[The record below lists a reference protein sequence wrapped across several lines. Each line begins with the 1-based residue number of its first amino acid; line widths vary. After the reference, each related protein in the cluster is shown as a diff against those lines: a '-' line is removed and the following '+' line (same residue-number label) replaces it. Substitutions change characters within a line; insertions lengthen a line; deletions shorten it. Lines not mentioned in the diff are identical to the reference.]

1 MINEDLYKKLRLI
14 YEEKKDSIKARLTEF
29 RDVLDKGDDKKVFK
43 ELAFCI
49 LTSAAGPKMGQMSVD
64 AINGLLMEGSEGE
77 FYEKLQG
84 VHRYPERASYIV
96 HTREYLKKGFDFKLK
111 DLVFSFK
118 DPIERRDFF
127 ASNKNIKGVGYLQA
141 SHFLRNIGF
150 SEYAILDKNIM
161 KKLYEF
167 GLVDNAK
174 PPATRKN
181 YIEVENKV
189 KAFSD
194 KLGIEIDDLDLLLWS
209 VRTGHIPK

>member
-14 YEEKKDSIKARLTEF
+14 YEEKRDLIKARLTEF
-29 RDVLDKGDDKKVFK
+29 QDVLDNGGDKRIFK
-43 ELAFCI
+43 ELVFCI

-77 FYEKLQG
+77 LYERLQG
-84 VHRYPERASYIV
+84 VHKYPERASYIV
-96 HTREYLKKGFDFKLK
+96 HTREYLKKEFDFILK
-111 DLVFSFK
+111 DLVLSFK
-118 DPIERRDFF
+118 GSIERRDFF
-127 ASNKNIKGVGYLQA
+127 ASNKNIMRMIY
-141 SHFLRNIGF
+141 
-150 SEYAILDKNIM
+150 D
-161 KKLYEF
+161 F
-167 GLVDNAK
+167 GLVDNPK
-174 PPATRKN
+174 PPTTKRS